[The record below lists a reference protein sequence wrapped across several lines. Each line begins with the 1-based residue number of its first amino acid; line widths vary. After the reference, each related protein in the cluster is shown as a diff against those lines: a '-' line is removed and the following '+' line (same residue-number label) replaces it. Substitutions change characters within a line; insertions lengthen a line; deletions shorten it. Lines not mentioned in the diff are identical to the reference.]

1 MGAPMARICITDA
14 IPEAAVTTLRAAG
27 HEVAVWD
34 GDLPPGRS
42 ELLDL
47 VAGADA
53 VLTVLSDGVDE
64 EFLDAAGPQL
74 RIVANVAAGYNNID
88 LAACRARG
96 VVVTNTPGVLF
107 DATADIAFG
116 LLLMVTRR
124 LGEGERLIRAGR
136 PWRYRTTFMLGH
148 SIEGKTIGLI
158 GAGQI
163 GTAMARRC
171 KAFGMTI
178 AYADEHPMREPA
190 AGELAA
196 TGMPL
201 DELVAGCDVISLHC
215 PLTEETRHILNA
227 ERIAAMRPGSYV
239 INTARGACI
248 DEEALAAALASGH
261 LGGAGLDV
269 YENEPQVHPALLG
282 LENVVLLPH
291 LGSATIE
298 TRTAMGDLAVE
309 NVLAVLAGR
318 PAPSAV

>member
-1 MGAPMARICITDA
+1 MARICITDA
-14 IPEAAVTTLRAAG
+14 IPEASVATLRAAG
-27 HEVAVWD
+27 HEVRTWD
-34 GDLPPGRS
+34 GDLPPGRDD
-42 ELLDL
+42 LLGL
-47 VAGADA
+47 VRGADA

-64 EFLDAAGPQL
+64 EFLDAAGPRL

-124 LGEGERLIRAGR
+124 LGEGERLVRAGR

-201 DELVAGCDVISLHC
+201 DELVAHCDVISLHC
-215 PLTEETRHILNA
+215 PLTEETHHILNA
-227 ERIAAMRPGSYV
+227 QRIAAMRPGSYV

-248 DEEALAAALASGH
+248 DEQALAAALADGH

-269 YENEPQVHPALLG
+269 YENEPRIHAALLG

-298 TRTAMGDLAVE
+298 TRTAMGDLAAE

>member
-1 MGAPMARICITDA
+1 MARICITDA
-14 IPEAAVTTLRAAG
+14 IPEASAEKLRATN
-27 HEVAVWD
+27 HEVSIW
-34 GDLPPGRS
+34 GGTEPPTRS
-42 ELLDL
+42 ELLEL

-74 RIVANVAAGYNNID
+74 RIVANVAVGYNNID

-116 LLLMVTRR
+116 LLLAVTRR
-124 LGEGERLIRAGR
+124 LGEGERLIRSGR
-136 PWRYRTTFMLGH
+136 PWRYRTTFMLGR

-171 KAFGMTI
+171 RAFGMAI
-178 AYADEHPMREPA
+178 AYAEEHPMREPA
-190 AGELAA
+190 ASELAA

-201 DELVAGCDVISLHC
+201 DELVASCDVISLHC
-215 PLTEETRHILNA
+215 PLTAETHHILNA
-227 ERIAAMRPGSYV
+227 ERMAAMRPGSYV

-248 DEEALAAALASGH
+248 DEQALAEALASGH

-269 YENEPQVHPALLG
+269 YEDEPRVNPALLE

-291 LGSATIE
+291 LGSANIE
-298 TRTAMGDLAVE
+298 TRTAMCDLAAE
-309 NVLAVLAGR
+309 NALAVLAGR